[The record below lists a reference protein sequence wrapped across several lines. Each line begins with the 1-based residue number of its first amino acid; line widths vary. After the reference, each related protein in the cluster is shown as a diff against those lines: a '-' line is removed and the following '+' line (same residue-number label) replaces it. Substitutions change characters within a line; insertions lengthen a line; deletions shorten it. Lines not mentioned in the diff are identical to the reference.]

1 MEIEKLI
8 TVLLNDIVYYL
19 LMKGAHLISTEIVS
33 LKKDFHLLIEAN
45 LNVTIDILKDLDVI
59 KKIKDHPEL
68 KYYSALGEQIG
79 SLNGMYSIAPY
90 ISKIDFQV
98 ENEILKLEIFVV
110 K

>member
-1 MEIEKLI
+1 MGIEKLI

-19 LMKGAHLISTEIVS
+19 LVKGAHLISTEIVS
-33 LKKDFHLLIEAN
+33 LNKDFHILIEAN
-45 LNVTIDILKDLDVI
+45 LDVTTDILRDLDI
-59 KKIKDHPEL
+59 MKKIKDHPEL
-68 KYYSALGEQIG
+68 KYYGALGEQIG

-98 ENEILKLEIFVV
+98 ENEVLKLEIFVR